1 MGKKAMKMTVV
12 HDKVTDVGFIDIAEA
27 PKDASIRVVDVTEE
41 LGLKNQVMAR
51 IDVTNDVFL
60 GIMVEDY
67 PAFRR
72 ELHRKYVAL
81 KIEEIITLILSRLN
95 ATLSG
100 QHQDHQQ
107 HFAIC

>member
-1 MGKKAMKMTVV
+1 MNMTVV

-27 PKDASIRVVDVTEE
+27 PKGSSIRVIDVTDE

-51 IDVTNDVFL
+51 IDITNDVFL

-81 KIEEIITLILSRLN
+81 KIEEIITLILGKLKAS
-95 ATLSG
+95 LSG
-100 QHQDHQQ
+100 QHQHHQP
-107 HFAIC
+107 HLAIC

>member
-1 MGKKAMKMTVV
+1 MTVV
-12 HDKVTDVGFIDIAEA
+12 HDKVTDVGFIDVAEA
-27 PKDASIRVVDVTEE
+27 SKDATIRVIDVTDD
-41 LGLKNQVMAR
+41 LGLKNQVLAR
-51 IDVTNDVFL
+51 IDVKNDVFL

-81 KIEEIITLILSRLN
+81 KIEEIIDLMLGKLK

-100 QHQDHQQ
+100 QHQL
-107 HFAIC
+107 APC

>member
-12 HDKVTDVGFIDIAEA
+12 HDRVTNVGFLDVAEA
-27 PKDASIRVVDVTEE
+27 AQDAKIRVVDVTEE
-41 LGLKNQVMAR
+41 LGLKNQVLAR

-60 GIMVEDY
+60 GIIVEDY

-81 KIEEIITLILSRLN
+81 KIEEIITLILSKLN
-95 ATLSG
+95 ASLSG
-100 QHQDHQQ
+100 QHHLA
-107 HFAIC
+107 HA